1 MIKVYFV
8 ISTQH
13 LIRAGGIGSF
23 FKGFARMAQQL
34 NWHVIC
40 VLDKKPGN
48 LSQPLMDVVSGVEY
62 IWTSDALS
70 YAKPPDSSQF
80 DKENVSA
87 EKIENFRRSLNVARQ
102 QHEPDLILINTPEAT
117 DAAMATGQSLPAG
130 RVLFYTHHEN
140 AFYQGKK
147 KGWDKFSPAYDAFLN
162 NLIRLPGLTI
172 ATQSQ
177 HNLDQLLA
185 KHPGISGVVLPMPLP
200 DLEVLSGVPAKP
212 PEGVL
217 FIGRHEQRKASA
229 DFAKYIAKTGFPAKV
244 LTNKKGAASF
254 VKTLTKAGVAQ
265 FDIQY
270 DLSGQAKANFIA
282 SAKIAFHPS
291 WSESYGFCA
300 METLAAGLPTLCLD
314 RGWWQN
320 FADAGVQVSSTRQAT
335 EKLASLYS
343 SAPNSTVDWWQREQ
357 QTISTWRSLLP
368 TTVPYEHV
376 SDTRAQYEAD
386 FDRPQYP
393 AHDYTDSPSLQNVA
407 LYLPAMSPTVVQAID
422 GPTRTIWGE
431 ITNKDLQF
439 TRPHGKLF
447 YYPWCLYSAGQ
458 AAKTAAMAQKDNWL
472 TRAKIDPNVTVLGDS
487 GGFQVQQGTIKFK
500 PDTTERMLRWME
512 RIATHSM
519 TLDFPTGGI
528 SLGSL
533 VPHID
538 RLDTA
543 GYTIAADAKKHGFST
558 GFMACLIQSEI
569 NLQEFQRLRVPGAT
583 KLLNVIQGRNDRESQ
598 FWYDRVKGYNLE
610 GWAFAGNHHTQLS
623 MTLRRLI
630 EMQKDGHLARTKWI
644 HFLGIS
650 TLRAGVALT
659 YLQRAMRRHNLG
671 AADIQLSF
679 DSSSPT
685 QAAAQGYQAI
695 IGCELSPEKWTFRPK
710 RIALEGYIG
719 TQATIQ
725 SLARDWNYYRS
736 DRHSAHTFVGANIP
750 IKDLITARPGK
761 LPTQKPEQLALL
773 VHHNTQAYI
782 EAFRSV
788 YSLLESKSATERPA
802 PLKHFE
808 LLLGS
813 VLELASKGDWTGALA
828 RVDEAANDLDVFMY
842 EAQ

>member
-1 MIKVYFV
+1 MPVVFFL

-34 NWHVIC
+34 NWQVIC
-40 VLDKKPGN
+40 VLDRKPSH
-48 LSQPLMDVVSGVEY
+48 LSKPLMDVVHGVEY
-62 IWTSDALS
+62 IWSDDALS
-70 YAKPPDSSQF
+70 YAKPEGSSQF

-87 EKIENFRRSLNVARQ
+87 EKIENFERSLHVARQ

-117 DAAMATGQSLPAG
+117 GAAMAIGQSLPAG

-140 AFYQGKK
+140 AFYEGKK
-147 KGWDKFSPAYDAFLN
+147 RSWDKFSPAYDAFLN
-162 NLIRLPGLTI
+162 TLIRLPGLTI

-185 KHPGISGVVLPMPLP
+185 KHPGITGVVLPMPLP
-200 DLEVLSGVPAKP
+200 DPEVLSGSPTRP

-217 FIGRHEQRKASA
+217 FIGRHEQRKASS
-229 DFAKYIAKTGFPAKV
+229 DFAKYVAKAGLPAKV

-254 VKTLTKAGVAQ
+254 VNTLTKAGVTQ

-270 DLSGQAKANFIA
+270 DLSGQAKADFIA

-320 FADAGVQVSSTRQAT
+320 FADAGVQISSTRQAA
-335 EKLASLYS
+335 EKLKSLYAS
-343 SAPNSTVDWWQREQ
+343 PPTPAVDWWKREQ
-357 QTISTWRSLLP
+357 QSVALWRSLLP
-368 TTVPYEHV
+368 TTVAYDDI
-376 SDTRAQYEAD
+376 SDIRAEVEAD
-386 FDRPQYP
+386 FDRPQFP
-393 AHDYTDSPSLQNVA
+393 AQDYRQSPALQNVA
-407 LYLPAMSPTVVQAID
+407 LYLPAMSPAVVQAID
-422 GPTRTIWGE
+422 GPTRTIWGG
-431 ITNKDLQF
+431 ITNEDLQF
-439 TRPHGKLF
+439 TRPNGKLF
-447 YYPWCLYSAGQ
+447 FYPWCLYSAGQ
-458 AAKTAAMAQKDNWL
+458 AAKTVAMAKKSNWL
-472 TRAKIDPNVTVLGDS
+472 TQAKADPNVTILGDS
-487 GGFQVQQGTIKFK
+487 GGFQVQQGTIKF
-500 PDTTERMLRWME
+500 DQHTTGRMLSWME
-512 RIATHSM
+512 RVATHSM

-533 VPHID
+533 VPHIR
-538 RLDTA
+538 RLEATGHDIS
-543 GYTIAADAKKHGFST
+543 GQAKAHGFST
-558 GFMACLIQSEI
+558 GFMACLVQSEI
-569 NLQEFQRLRVPGAT
+569 NLKEFKRLRVSGAT
-583 KLLNVIQGRNDRESQ
+583 QLLNVIQGRNDRESQ

-630 EMQKDGHLARTKWI
+630 EMQKDGHLAKTKWI

-659 YLQRAMRRHNLG
+659 YLQRAMRRQKLG

-695 IGCELSPEKWTFRPK
+695 IGYELSPDKWTFRPQ
-710 RIALEGYIG
+710 RIALEEYVG
-719 TQATIQ
+719 TEATLHG
-725 SLARDWNYYRS
+725 LAHDWKAGRS
-736 DRHSAHTFVGANIP
+736 DRHIAQTYAGAQIP
-750 IKDLITARPGK
+750 MKDLIRARPGK
-761 LPTQKPEQLALL
+761 LPTQSPEQAALL
-773 VHHNTQAYI
+773 IHHNTQAYI
-782 EAFRSV
+782 EAFRAV
-788 YSLLESKSATERPA
+788 YALLEPKSATERPA

-808 LLLGS
+808 LLLDA
-813 VLELASKGDWTGALA
+813 VLKPLSKDDYPEALS

-842 EAQ
+842 EAN